1 MLPLFLLLLQLQTY
15 LVQGL
20 PEVLRIDGFQKIFP
34 DAQLDAL
41 TGIFKLIIS
50 AEDDDT
56 DPGHLGPEHP
66 AQLYSVHKRHL
77 DIGDHD
83 IRIRVP
89 DHGQGHL
96 SVRSLSHQS
105 IRCIIPWK

>member
-1 MLPLFLLLLQLQTY
+1 MSFSFRKRPLIQR
-15 LVQGL
+15 L
-20 PEVLRIDGFQKIFP
+20 PEIPRVDGFQKILP
-34 DAQLDAL
+34 NSQLKALTGVLELIISTQDDDADPWHLDTENPAQLDA
-41 TGIFKLIIS
+41 
-50 AEDDDT
+50 
-56 DPGHLGPEHP
+56 
-66 AQLYSVHKRHL
+66 VHEGHL

-83 IRIRVP
+83 VRVRVP